1 MAGGSS
7 RPLDRV
13 PPPDSAG
20 SPGGFGA
27 GFGLARPLDRW
38 RGPAVGH
45 PLAGQAGP
53 PPLAPPFP
61 PFPPDRPELAGR
73 GAGRLTGGA
82 DPPVRLLTGAADAG
96 GADPA
101 CGRGAV
107 PAERPAPRD
116 QPEAGAAGEPFDPFG
131 WWAPCRGGR
140 SSGGATRPLPPS
152 ASVTFLARAEP
163 APEAPPTTRREPP
176 LASSSPSAGGGASG
190 RSRDAYASPVPAAAG
205 SAADPAASAAA
216 PRPAAVPA
224 ATPADAPA
232 ATPADAP
239 AATPADAPTATA
251 AACPGF
257 RRAH

>member
-1 MAGGSS
+1 MD
-7 RPLDRV
+7 P
-13 PPPDSAG
+13 
-20 SPGGFGA
+20 
-27 GFGLARPLDRW
+27 
-38 RGPAVGH
+38 
-45 PLAGQAGP
+45 
-53 PPLAPPFP
+53 
-61 PFPPDRPELAGR
+61 PELDPREPEPELDGR

-82 DPPVRLLTGAADAG
+82 APPPRLWLLTGRGPADTGPDEGADTGPDERAGEGAG
-96 GADPA
+96 GADA
-101 CGRGAV
+101 ARGRGPVPAGTV

-116 QPEAGAAGEPFDPFG
+116 QPVAGAGADPPDPFDPPAPF
-131 WWAPCRGGR
+131 APCRGGR

-152 ASVTFLARAEP
+152 ASVTFLVRAEP
-163 APEAPPTTRREPP
+163 GPEAPPTTRREPP

-239 AATPADAPTATA
+239 TATA

-257 RRAH
+257 RRAHREAR